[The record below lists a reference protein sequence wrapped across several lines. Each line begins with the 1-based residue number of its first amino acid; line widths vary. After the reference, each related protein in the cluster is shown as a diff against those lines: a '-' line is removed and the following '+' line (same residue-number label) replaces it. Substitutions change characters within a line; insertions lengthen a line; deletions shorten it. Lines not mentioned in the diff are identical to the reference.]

1 MRLLNKPNCKTYFNF
16 YMKQAPSLSK
26 KIFFIPICI
35 LICFV
40 SCHPNAKHVQQK
52 NIAKTFK
59 SKLIVSF
66 CAFNIV
72 QIQDSAFY
80 HHGTEW
86 TNAQGVTYQ
95 HVFTVKNYCD
105 FSTTNV
111 KIDEI
116 FNWYAT
122 SNELAL
128 QPGQGYF
135 IASTDEEIMNR
146 IKYEIYPL
154 IREYLQEGLLRNAKE
169 EFNNYFYNRIS
180 QSLFE

>member
-111 KIDEI
+111 KIDEL
-116 FNWYAT
+116 FNCIIVEKPTIESCNVCMGFMEAP
-122 SNELAL
+122 SL
-128 QPGQGYF
+128 QHC
-135 IASTDEEIMNR
+135 ITVV
-146 IKYEIYPL
+146 K
-154 IREYLQEGLLRNAKE
+154 
-169 EFNNYFYNRIS
+169 
-180 QSLFE
+180 